1 MTNIFS
7 SENVF
12 SDLVDK
18 QRQEEVLS
26 SSVDFYGIFD
36 VLYKLFDKLGVLSTE
51 TSSDNAGINFIFGY
65 PDKTFNDE
73 TKAAIT
79 FDLVERKRLVY
90 DTSAGKITQE
100 KPRELISQNDI
111 VSGQIKTFYSYSYEN
126 IIALD
131 VYSTSSERMY
141 QILSYLETVFT
152 KYDGYLQNYFTKLIY
167 LGITSTSGSSH
178 NLFKNRMAT
187 KTIMLKIVT
196 DSPYSL
202 LHEEIQK
209 INKQQVNPNYKQG

>member
-7 SENVF
+7 DDNVF
-12 SDLVDK
+12 T
-18 QRQEEVLS
+18 EVLDNKRQKEVLG

-51 TSSDNAGINFIFGY
+51 TSEDNAGINFLFGY
-65 PDKTFNDE
+65 PDKTFTDE
-73 TKAAIT
+73 TKSIIT
-79 FDLVERKRLVY
+79 FDILERKRLVY

-100 KPRELISQNDI
+100 KPRELLSQKDI
-111 VSGQIKTFYSYSYEN
+111 VSGQIETFYSYSYEN
-126 IIALD
+126 IVSLN

-141 QILSYLETVFT
+141 QLLAYLETVFT
-152 KYDGYLQNYFTKLIY
+152 KYDGYLQKYFTKLIY

-178 NLFKNRMAT
+178 NLFKNRLAT

-202 LHEEIQK
+202 LHEEIQQ
-209 INKQQVNPNYKQG
+209 INKQQVNPNL